1 MIDWYLGGTLVSS
14 SSQAYTVAGGNGVG
28 SGANQLHY
36 PSGIALD
43 VSGNLYVANFTD
55 GNIGTVTKITPDGS
69 SVSTFADNGM
79 SAPLALAFDLKAG
92 VENLDLA
99 EGSAYARRFT
109 GFPITIPSGTTTD
122 LSQVA
127 AAIDAVGGSVQAKV
141 VQDSPGNYQLRVWDS
156 RGQPLNVDVS
166 GGTMGTNNL
175 GSYLGMKQAHLVQAT
190 VIPDGS
196 GYRLRIRQSNDQEL
210 YVGATPDN
218 ATPPGSIIT
227 DLGLQV
233 SATRSAG
240 NLSVRTDIQGS
251 PSLVACGAMQY
262 NADLGKYALS
272 EGDNTTALAMAKT
285 MGTKAAMGSAGDMFA
300 GSYTF
305 AEYASASISVVST
318 NASHSKDQQS
328 YQTSLGQSLNSQ
340 YTSSSG
346 VNLDEEVA
354 NMINFQQAYSA
365 SAKVI
370 STLQQMLDTLVNIIH

>member
-1 MIDWYLGGTLVSS
+1 M
-14 SSQAYTVAGGNGVG
+14 
-28 SGANQLHY
+28 
-36 PSGIALD
+36 
-43 VSGNLYVANFTD
+43 
-55 GNIGTVTKITPDGS
+55 
-69 SVSTFADNGM
+69 
-79 SAPLALAFDLKAG
+79 
-92 VENLDLA
+92 
-99 EGSAYARRFT
+99 
-109 GFPITIPSGTTTD
+109 
-122 LSQVA
+122 
-127 AAIDAVGGSVQAKV
+127 